1 MAVNNVSDR
10 NYMDLL
16 GSANSDKP
24 KVENLAK
31 KYGIEYTTGNEG
43 NLGFEDFLTLMIKQL
58 TNQDFTNPTDDS
70 EFMTQMT
77 QYSTL
82 QAMQEM
88 AKYSQSNYA
97 MSMIGKTVSASK
109 YSNGNMISETGVVTE
124 VKISD
129 GDYEVVV
136 NGKSFSM
143 KQINSVGTGES
154 TSSAEESSK
163 KEETSSSGTAA
174 NGTQADTQSADSTA
188 SATSSMD
195 EALFNALSEA
205 AMG

>member
-97 MSMIGKTVSASK
+97 MSMIGKTVTASK
-109 YSNGNMISETGVVTE
+109 YSNGNMVKETGAVSE
-124 VKISD
+124 VKIKD
-129 GDYEVVV
+129 GDYSIVV
-136 NGKSFSM
+136 NGKEFSM
-143 KQINSVGTGES
+143 KQINSVGLEGSGE
-154 TSSAEESSK
+154 TSETR
-163 KEETSSSGTAA
+163 EETTATGG
-174 NGTQADTQSADSTA
+174 NQADTQPAA
-188 SATSSMD
+188 ETSSTVTNED
-195 EALFNALSEA
+195 DKNALQKASQL